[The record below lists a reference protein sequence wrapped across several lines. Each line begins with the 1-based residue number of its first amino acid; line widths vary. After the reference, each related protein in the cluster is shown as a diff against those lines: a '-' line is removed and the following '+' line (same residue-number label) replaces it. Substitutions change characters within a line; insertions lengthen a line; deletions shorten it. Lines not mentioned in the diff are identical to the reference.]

1 MIASDVA
8 NANNANA
15 QLLHHS
21 PLQSTPKA
29 FAGQRPKLG
38 RVGALRQPDIAA
50 RACLTYGA
58 ICKKPLVSLRNA
70 LSQRDGWLPAQRSN
84 FGYIQKFSRRA
95 IRFRGVPHQFA

>member
-1 MIASDVA
+1 MIASDMA

-38 RVGALRQPDIAA
+38 RVGALRRPDVTA
-50 RACLTYGA
+50 R
-58 ICKKPLVSLRNA
+58 
-70 LSQRDGWLPAQRSN
+70 RS
-84 FGYIQKFSRRA
+84 
-95 IRFRGVPHQFA
+95 